1 MKYIL
6 KEMSEEEKPREK
18 LKKLGADSLSDYE
31 LMAVILKTG
40 TKGKSVID
48 LSIELM
54 EYFSK
59 INVLEEATINELL
72 NIKGIGEAKALEIL
86 AVIELG
92 KRLNNYQNSNPK
104 VRYASEIY
112 RFVKPILA
120 NKMQENF
127 ACIYLDSKSRI
138 ITHKIISIGSINE
151 TNADVK
157 TAVKWGIKFSCT
169 AIVFIHNHPSG
180 DPRPSKND
188 YLITEV
194 FKKYCDALDIV
205 FLDHII
211 VGNNSFYSFKKNSV
225 END

>member
-6 KEMSEEEKPREK
+6 KEMSDEEKPREK
-18 LKKLGADSLSDYE
+18 LKSLGVSSLSNYE
-31 LMAVILKTG
+31 LIAVILKTG

-54 EYFSK
+54 DYFSK
-59 INVLEEATINELL
+59 INVLEEATLRELVG
-72 NIKGIGEAKALEIL
+72 IKGIGEAKALELL
-86 AVIELG
+86 AAIELG
-92 KRLNNYQNSNPK
+92 KRLNNFKNSNPK
-104 VRYASEIY
+104 VKYASEIY
-112 RFVKPILA
+112 QFIKPILV

-127 ACIYLDSKSRI
+127 ACIYLDNKSRI

-151 TNADVK
+151 TSADVK
-157 TAVKWGIKFSCT
+157 TAVKWGLKYSCT

-180 DPRPSKND
+180 DPKPSKND
-188 YLITEV
+188 NVITEV
-194 FKKYCDALDIV
+194 FKKYCDALDII

-211 VGNNSFYSFKKNSV
+211 VGNNSFYSFKKNSI